1 MTLAAV
7 PPPPSTARRAQ
18 LNPKSDDLKRLR
30 DDINKELFSSQ
41 CRKLSALRSSQNPA
55 LISHFADARPS
66 SKFPLIRAR
75 DKVFEG

>member
-30 DDINKELFSSQ
+30 HDIDKEL
-41 CRKLSALRSSQNPA
+41 LSLAVP
-55 LISHFADARPS
+55 
-66 SKFPLIRAR
+66 
-75 DKVFEG
+75 